1 MKWFKFVGVF
11 LLFIGAGYF
20 GMIWMA
26 PEEVSVQVN
35 EDINAPISQVFVAAT
50 DYQTF
55 PKWINGVQAAKQLA
69 GDGAEV
75 GSEYELNYKG
85 EGKMVM
91 NHKVTALEANSLYA
105 YVGTVVDFMQVNSST
120 AFESLDSTH
129 TRVKTT
135 LTLKPLSNRM
145 KMFMY
150 ADETHKKNAASNLT
164 ELKEFIEK

>member
-1 MKWFKFVGVF
+1 MLF
-11 LLFIGAGYF
+11 LGAGYF

-26 PEEVSVQVN
+26 PEKVSVQVN
-35 EDINAPISQVFVAAT
+35 EDINASVSQVFEAAT
-50 DYQTF
+50 DYHTF
-55 PKWINGVQAAKQLA
+55 PKWINGVQAAKQVS

-75 GSEYELNYKG
+75 GSEYELNFKG

-91 NHKVTALEANSLYA
+91 NHKVTALETNSSYA

-120 AFESLDSTH
+120 SFESLDSTR

-135 LTLKPLSNRM
+135 LTLEPLSNRM

-164 ELKEFIEK
+164 ALKEFIEK